1 MNNIVLIDGFNLL
14 SRAYFATAYG
24 KEEEQLAK
32 NDQGRY
38 INALRVFFAKLNQL
52 ENSLEATHMSVAW
65 DGKRADTKRNQDY
78 NFYKAQRKDLPGPL
92 IKQYELANEMLDQ
105 LGIHQ
110 LQVHGY
116 EADDIIGT
124 FTNTA
129 HAENIYI
136 YSNDRDMFQLLS
148 ENTEQIFMKKK
159 QEIQYTLSDFERE
172 FEIVPRQW
180 IDVKALLG
188 DPSDNIPGCPGVG
201 EKSALPLIKQYG
213 SVEGLYEK
221 LEELDPL
228 FKRYLKKLEAGKDSV
243 LISKELVTIERNIE
257 EVKRIKDYETALPKD
272 DNLRME
278 ILKEHGLIKF

>member
-1 MNNIVLIDGFNLL
+1 MKKLVLIDGFNLL

-32 NDQGRY
+32 NENGRF

-52 ENSLEATHMSVAW
+52 EQGLGATHMSIAW
-65 DGKRADTKRNQDY
+65 DGKRADTKRNQDHT
-78 NFYKAQRKDLPGPL
+78 FYKAQRKDLPAPL
-92 IKQYELANEMLDQ
+92 IDQYHLAAEMLPQ

-124 FTNTA
+124 FTNA
-129 HAENIYI
+129 AFDGHSYI

-148 ENTEQIFMKKK
+148 EQTDQIFMKKK
-159 QEIQYTLSDFERE
+159 QEIHYTAADFQHE
-172 FEIVPRQW
+172 FEILPKQW

-213 SVEGLYEK
+213 SIEELYRK

-228 FKRYLKKLEAGKDSV
+228 FKRYSKKLEAGKQSV
-243 LISKELVTIERNIE
+243 LISKELVTIERNLE
-257 EVKRIKDYETALPKD
+257 EVFGVKESAIELPKD
-272 DNLRME
+272 DERRADV
-278 ILKEHGLIKF
+278 LKEHGLIK